1 MAKILVIDDEEPLA
15 AVVAACLKEA
25 GYEVSVCLDS
35 ASAEAVVLSLKPD
48 LALID
53 YQMPGKTGVQLLADL
68 RARAETRLLPVL
80 FLSGTEALRFAGQVP
95 PEPRAR
101 FLRKPVEK
109 AELLLMVGE
118 MLNPEG
124 WSA

>member
-1 MAKILVIDDEEPLA
+1 MAKILVIDDEELLA
-15 AVVAACLKEA
+15 DLVAECLRDAKH
-25 GYEVSVCLDS
+25 EVSICLHS
-35 ASAEAVVLSLKPD
+35 SSAEEAVLAQKPD
-48 LALID
+48 LAIID

-68 RARAETRLLPVL
+68 R
-80 FLSGTEALRFAGQVP
+80 
-95 PEPRAR
+95 
-101 FLRKPVEK
+101 KPVDK